1 MKRIF
6 TKPDIRH
13 LASRFSARRRR
24 QRGTIL
30 LLTAVVMMGMIGL
43 VVLSTEM
50 GYLFSF
56 RTQFQNGI
64 DAAALAGASGFRVTI
79 EADAAMPQQNSV
91 VKALA
96 VQFAGLNVVKRY
108 TDPNPNSGLPD
119 NNKLILDPATVTID
133 TAPDIPQVEI
143 DTNLQ
148 TPPLLFPGIV
158 GLDFINVKA
167 TSKASLFPVDGGTGT
182 IGGGGA
188 FAPCWRPLFLPDTFY
203 DSANN
208 VQYVG
213 GRTDFPLPDQAG
225 DYYRSR
231 FAVGGRNVQPFID
244 GPSGSFATGLR
255 DTELASEVGVRT
267 IMGMNVTFLR
277 DYYFVADFS
286 GLPRATAPTLNAGD
300 LATFGYCGEIRVGDD
315 IPVYPRT
322 NIALYDQVR
331 IGLQSL
337 KLNTNDII
345 DDNLRI
351 NYKYIKSAS
360 FPGPN
365 THAAIIPVLLYDPFL
380 VNSNPTVLRVT
391 NIGLFFLDSVSP
403 DGTLTGSF
411 VREIFASG
419 TPISSAN
426 FGSNSGDIFR
436 KEWLPMSVQLLK

>member
-1 MKRIF
+1 
-6 TKPDIRH
+6 
-13 LASRFSARRRR
+13 
-24 QRGTIL
+24 
-30 LLTAVVMMGMIGL
+30 
-43 VVLSTEM
+43 
-50 GYLFSF
+50 
-56 RTQFQNGI
+56 
-64 DAAALAGASGFRVTI
+64 
-79 EADAAMPQQNSV
+79 
-91 VKALA
+91 
-96 VQFAGLNVVKRY
+96 
-108 TDPNPNSGLPD
+108 
-119 NNKLILDPATVTID
+119 
-133 TAPDIPQVEI
+133 
-143 DTNLQ
+143 
-148 TPPLLFPGIV
+148 
-158 GLDFINVKA
+158 
-167 TSKASLFPVDGGTGT
+167 
-182 IGGGGA
+182 
-188 FAPCWRPLFLPDTFY
+188 
-203 DSANN
+203 
-208 VQYVG
+208 
-213 GRTDFPLPDQAG
+213 
-225 DYYRSR
+225 
-231 FAVGGRNVQPFID
+231 
-244 GPSGSFATGLR
+244 LR

>member
-1 MKRIF
+1 MKRVF
-6 TKPDIRH
+6 TKPGIRNM
-13 LASRFSARRRR
+13 ASRFSTRRRR

-30 LLTAVVMMGMIGL
+30 LLTAVMLLGMAGF

-56 RTQFQNGI
+56 RTQFQNGV
-64 DAAALAGASGFRVTI
+64 DAAALAGAAGFRVTI
-79 EADAAMPQQNSV
+79 EADAAMPQQASV

-96 VQFAGLNVVKRY
+96 VQFAGFNVVNRY
-108 TDPNPNSGLPD
+108 NDPNNNTPVD
-119 NNKLILDPATVTID
+119 NKLVLDPATVTID
-133 TAPDIPQVEI
+133 TSPDIPRVEI

-148 TPPLLFPGIV
+148 TPPFLFPGIV

-167 TSKASLFPVDGGTGT
+167 TATASLFPVDGGTGT
-182 IGGGGA
+182 IGGGGS
-188 FAPCWRPLFLPDTFY
+188 FSPCWRPLLLPDTFY
-203 DSANN
+203 DSGNN

-213 GRTDFPLPDQAG
+213 GRADFPLPDQAG

-244 GPSGSFATGLR
+244 GPSGSFVTGLR
-255 DTELASEVGVRT
+255 DTQLASEIGVRT
-267 IMGMNVTFLR
+267 IMGMNVTFQR
-277 DYYFVADFS
+277 DHYFIADFS
-286 GLPRATAPTLNAGD
+286 GLPRATPATLSTGD
-300 LATFGYCGEIRVGDD
+300 LATYGYCGQIRVGDD
-315 IPVYPRT
+315 IPVYLRT
-322 NIALYDQVR
+322 NVAIYDQVR
-331 IGLQSL
+331 IGLNVL
-337 KLNTNDII
+337 KQNTNDII

-360 FPGPN
+360 YPGPN
-365 THAAIIPVLLYDPFL
+365 THGAIIPVLLYDPFL

-403 DGTLTGSF
+403 DGTLRGSF

>member
-6 TKPDIRH
+6 TKPGIRNI
-13 LASRFSARRRR
+13 ASGFSTGRRR

-30 LLTAVVMMGMIGL
+30 LLTAVMLLGMAGF

-56 RTQFQNGI
+56 RTQLQNGV
-64 DAAALAGASGFRVTI
+64 DAAALAGAAGLRVTI
-79 EADAAMPQQNSV
+79 EADAAMPQQSSV

-96 VQFAGLNVVKRY
+96 VQFAGFNVVNRY
-108 TDPNPNSGLPD
+108 NDPNSNTPS
-119 NNKLILDPATVTID
+119 NNKLVLDPAAVTVD
-133 TAPDIPQVEI
+133 TSTEIPRVLI

-148 TPPLLFPGIV
+148 TPPFLFPGIV
-158 GLDFINVKA
+158 GLDSINVKA
-167 TSKASLFPVDGGTGT
+167 ISTASLFPVDGGTGT
-182 IGGGGA
+182 IGGGGS
-188 FAPCWRPLFLPDTFY
+188 FSPCWRPLFLPDTFY

-231 FAVGGRNVQPFID
+231 YAVGGRNVQPFID
-244 GPSGSFATGLR
+244 GPSGSFVTGLR
-255 DTELASEVGVRT
+255 DTQLASEIGVRT

-277 DYYFVADFS
+277 DHYFIADFS
-286 GLPRATAPTLNAGD
+286 GLPRATIATLNAGD
-300 LATFGYCGEIRVGDD
+300 LATYGYCGQIRVGDD

-322 NIALYDQVR
+322 NVAVYDQVR
-331 IGLQSL
+331 IGLGVL
-337 KLNTNDII
+337 KQNTNDII

-360 FPGPN
+360 YPGPN
-365 THAAIIPVLLYDPFL
+365 THGAIIPVLLYDPFL
-380 VNSNPTVLRVT
+380 VNSNSTVLRVT

-419 TPISSAN
+419 TPISAAN
-426 FGSNSGDIFR
+426 FGTNSGDIFR
-436 KEWLPMSVQLLK
+436 KEWLPMSVQLLR